1 MYQSIEGL
9 TFNMALHQVILFQD
23 SENHDRESMDEESMD
38 EAIQIAA
45 ERTVRNKKPC
55 ELAHGFFIE

>member
-1 MYQSIEGL
+1 
-9 TFNMALHQVILFQD
+9 MALHQVILFQD